1 MVTLKYE
8 YVGIETIVL
17 PLVILCSIFL
27 PSLDKFEEICFHLNV
42 TKISYSFHQCQHILS
57 ASTLFS
63 LL

>member
-17 PLVILCSIFL
+17 PLVILYSIFL

-42 TKISYSFHQCQHILS
+42 TKISFHQCQHILS